1 MTRQDNTMAGSFKNN
16 VHFFENIHNPHMKVC
31 VALKSGHNS
40 VEAGHED
47 QNNDIAMQ
55 PGIGNVSKRDLIEK
69 YILLLLV
76 IRKNNPPLDYV

>member
-1 MTRQDNTMAGSFKNN
+1 MPWQGLLKNN

-40 VEAGHED
+40 VEADHED

-55 PGIGNVSKRDLIEK
+55 PGIGNVSKRVNLIEK
-69 YILLLLV
+69 YILLLSS
-76 IRKNNPPLDYV
+76 